1 MENFDFQ
8 LKRGFKTREISTW
21 MFFFLA
27 TFHLGS
33 SSQIHDEKKND
44 FFFVFGQRNFY
55 STQEVILKKKHFLK
69 KTNAQR
75 LPNNE
80 L

>member
-8 LKRGFKTREISTW
+8 LKRGLKTREISTW

-44 FFFVFGQRNFY
+44 FFFCFW
-55 STQEVILKKKHFLK
+55 SKKFLFNSRSHIK
-69 KTNAQR
+69 EKAFSKENKCSKIIKQ
-75 LPNNE
+75 
-80 L
+80 